1 MHLVRS
7 LAVVTGAC
15 TLAAVT
21 AASASAG
28 SAVSAAADAA
38 SAGSAA
44 SARQPD
50 VVIHPDVLHAAGHA
64 EKQPP
69 TTADCEQAFGIAC
82 YGPGQIQQAYNLPVL
97 FQHGV
102 NGRGATIVI
111 VDSFGSPTIQNDL
124 SVFDRTFGLPAPPS
138 FTVIQPAGRVPPYDP
153 HNSGMAG
160 WAGETTLDVEYAH
173 TIAPDAKIV
182 LAETPVAETEGVT
195 GFPQIV
201 QAEEYVINHHIGGVI
216 SQSFGATEQ
225 TFPSKALWRPCAVLT
240 PMLTGTT

>member
-15 TLAAVT
+15 ALAAVT

-28 SAVSAAADAA
+28 PAVSAAGNAA
-38 SAGSAA
+38 SAG
-44 SARQPD
+44 QPD
-50 VVIHPDVLHAAGHA
+50 VVVHPGVLHAAGHA

-124 SVFDRTFGLPAPPS
+124 SVFDQTFGLPAPPS
-138 FTVIQPAGRVPPYDP
+138 FTVIQPAGSP
-153 HNSGMAG
+153 G
-160 WAGETTLDVEYAH
+160 
-173 TIAPDAKIV
+173 K
-182 LAETPVAETEGVT
+182 
-195 GFPQIV
+195 
-201 QAEEYVINHHIGGVI
+201 
-216 SQSFGATEQ
+216 
-225 TFPSKALWRPCAVLT
+225 LW
-240 PMLTGTT
+240 